1 MNRIGEIEIAG
12 KLYPLNFSTKA
23 AKEIAKRYDGLENIE
38 DAFSGKAVDAMMDE
52 IVWLLSLLI
61 SQGVAYKRIV
71 DGEDVKGI
79 TADELEVVL
88 GVADMAGL
96 KDKIMDAML
105 CGMKR
110 EVEVEVDPKNAETT
124 QSE

>member
-12 KLYPLNFSTKA
+12 STYPLNFSTKA
-23 AKEIAKRYDGLENIE
+23 AKEIAQRYDGLENIE
-38 DAFSGKAVDAMMDE
+38 GAFSGKAVDAMMDE

-61 SQGVAYKRIV
+61 AQGVAYKRIV
-71 DGEDVKGI
+71 EGEEVKGI

-96 KDKIMDAML
+96 KDKIMDAMMG
-105 CGMKR
+105 GMKR
-110 EVEVEVDPKNAETT
+110 EVEVAPDPKNAETT

>member
-12 KLYPLNFSTKA
+12 SKYPLNFSTKA

-61 SQGVAYKRIV
+61 AQGVAYKRIV
-71 DGEDVKGI
+71 EGEEVKGI

-88 GVADMAGL
+88 GVADMTDM
-96 KDKIMDAML
+96 KDKIMNAML
-105 CGMKR
+105 GGMKR
-110 EVEVEVDPKNAETT
+110 EVEVEIDPKNVETT
-124 QSE
+124 QSD

>member
-12 KLYPLNFSTKA
+12 STYPLNFSTKA

-61 SQGVAYKRIV
+61 AQGVAYKRIV
-71 DGEDVKGI
+71 DGEEIKGI
-79 TADELEVVL
+79 TAEELEIVL
-88 GVADMAGL
+88 GVADMGDL

-105 CGMKR
+105 GGMKR
-110 EVEVEVDPKNAETT
+110 EVEVDDDPKNGKTT
-124 QSE
+124 QGK

>member
-12 KLYPLNFSTKA
+12 SNYPLNFSTKA

-38 DAFSGKAVDAMMDE
+38 GAFSGKAVDAMMDE

-61 SQGVAYKRIV
+61 AQGVAYRRIV
-71 DGEDVKGI
+71 EGEEVKGI

-96 KDKIMDAML
+96 KDKIMGAML
-105 CGMKR
+105 IGMKR
-110 EVEVEVDPKNAETT
+110 EVEVEIDPKNAETT

>member
-12 KLYPLNFSTKA
+12 SKYPLNFSTKA
-23 AKEIAKRYDGLENIE
+23 AKEIAARYDGLENIE

-61 SQGVAYKRIV
+61 AQGVAYKRIV
-71 DGEDVKGI
+71 EGEEVKGI

-88 GVADMAGL
+88 GVADMSGL
-96 KDKIMDAML
+96 KDKIMGAML
-105 CGMKR
+105 TGMKR
-110 EVEVEVDPKNAETT
+110 EVEVEIDPKNVETT
-124 QSE
+124 QSD

>member
-12 KLYPLNFSTKA
+12 STYPLNFSTKA
-23 AKEIAKRYDGLENIE
+23 AKEIAQRYDGLENIE

-52 IVWLLSLLI
+52 IIWLLSLLI
-61 SQGVAYKRIV
+61 AQGVAYRRIV
-71 DGEDVKGI
+71 EGEEVKGI
-79 TADELEVVL
+79 TAEELEVVL

-96 KDKIMDAML
+96 KDKIMGAML
-105 CGMKR
+105 SGMER
-110 EVEVEVDPKNAETT
+110 EVEVEIDPKNAETT

>member
-12 KLYPLNFSTKA
+12 SKYPLNFSTKA
-23 AKEIAKRYDGLENIE
+23 AKEIAQRYNGLENVE

-52 IVWLLSLLI
+52 VVWLLALLI
-61 SQGVAYKRIV
+61 AQGVAYKRIV
-71 DGEDVKGI
+71 DGEDAKGI

-96 KDKIMDAML
+96 KDNIMDAML
-105 CGMKR
+105 TGMKR
-110 EVEVEVDPKNAETT
+110 EVEVEIEPKNAETT
-124 QSE
+124 QSN

>member
-71 DGEDVKGI
+71 DGEEVKGI

-88 GVADMAGL
+88 GVADMSGL
-96 KDKIMDAML
+96 KDKIMGAML
-105 CGMKR
+105 TGMKR
-110 EVEVEVDPKNAETT
+110 EVEVEIDPKNAETT
-124 QSE
+124 QGD

>member
-1 MNRIGEIEIAG
+1 MSRIGEIEIAG

-23 AKEIAKRYDGLENIE
+23 AKEIAKRYGGLENIE

-61 SQGVAYKRIV
+61 AQGVAYKRIV
-71 DGEDVKGI
+71 EGEEVKGI

-88 GVADMAGL
+88 GVADMTDI
-96 KDKIMDAML
+96 KDKIMNAML
-105 CGMKR
+105 GGMKR
-110 EVEVEVDPKNAETT
+110 EVEVEIDPKNVETT
-124 QSE
+124 QSD

>member
-1 MNRIGEIEIAG
+1 MNRITEIEIAG
-12 KLYPLNFSTKA
+12 SKYPLNFSTKA
-23 AKEIAKRYDGLENIE
+23 AKEIAQRYDGLENIE
-38 DAFSGKAVDAMMDE
+38 DAFADKAVDAMMDE

-61 SQGVAYKRIV
+61 AQGVAYKRIV
-71 DGEDVKGI
+71 DGEEVKGI

-105 CGMKR
+105 GGMKR
-110 EVEVEVDPKNAETT
+110 EVEVEVDTKNAETT

>member
-12 KLYPLNFSTKA
+12 STYPLNFSTKA
-23 AKEIAKRYDGLENIE
+23 AKEIAQRYDGLENIE
-38 DAFSGKAVDAMMDE
+38 GAFSGKAVDAMMDE

-61 SQGVAYKRIV
+61 AQGVAYKRIV
-71 DGEDVKGI
+71 EGEEVKGI
-79 TADELEVVL
+79 TAEELEVVL

-96 KDKIMDAML
+96 KDKIMDAMMG
-105 CGMKR
+105 GMKR
-110 EVEVEVDPKNAETT
+110 EVEVEIDPKNAETT

>member
-12 KLYPLNFSTKA
+12 STYPLNFSTKA
-23 AKEIAKRYDGLENIE
+23 AKEIAQRYDGLENIE

-61 SQGVAYKRIV
+61 AQGVAYKRIV
-71 DGEDVKGI
+71 EGEEVKGI
-79 TADELEVVL
+79 TAEELEVVL

-96 KDKIMDAML
+96 KDKIMDAMMG
-105 CGMKR
+105 GMKR
-110 EVEVEVDPKNAETT
+110 EVEVEIDPKNAETT

>member
-1 MNRIGEIEIAG
+1 
-12 KLYPLNFSTKA
+12 
-23 AKEIAKRYDGLENIE
+23 
-38 DAFSGKAVDAMMDE
+38 MMDE

-61 SQGVAYKRIV
+61 AQGVAYKRIV
-71 DGEDVKGI
+71 EGEEVKGI

-88 GVADMAGL
+88 GVADMSGL
-96 KDKIMDAML
+96 KDKIIGAML
-105 CGMKR
+105 AGMKR

>member
-12 KLYPLNFSTKA
+12 STYPLNFSTKA
-23 AKEIAKRYDGLENIE
+23 AKEIAQRYDGLENIE

-71 DGEDVKGI
+71 DGEEVKSI

-88 GVADMAGL
+88 GVADMSGL
-96 KDKIMDAML
+96 KDKIMGAML
-105 CGMKR
+105 TGMKR
-110 EVEVEVDPKNAETT
+110 EVEVEIDPKNAETT

>member
-12 KLYPLNFSTKA
+12 STYPLNFSTKA

-61 SQGVAYKRIV
+61 AQGVAYKRIV
-71 DGEDVKGI
+71 EGEEVKGI

-96 KDKIMDAML
+96 KDKIMDAMMG
-105 CGMKR
+105 GMKR
-110 EVEVEVDPKNAETT
+110 EVEVEIDPKNAEAT

>member
-12 KLYPLNFSTKA
+12 STYPLNFSTKA

-61 SQGVAYKRIV
+61 AQGVAYKRIV
-71 DGEDVKGI
+71 EGEEVKGI
-79 TADELEVVL
+79 TAEELEVVL

-96 KDKIMDAML
+96 KDKIMDAMMG
-105 CGMKR
+105 GMKR

-124 QSE
+124 QSK

>member
-12 KLYPLNFSTKA
+12 SKYPLNFSTKA

-61 SQGVAYKRIV
+61 AQGVAYKRIV
-71 DGEDVKGI
+71 EGEEVKGI
-79 TADELEVVL
+79 TAEELEVVL

-96 KDKIMDAML
+96 KDKIMDAMMG
-105 CGMKR
+105 GMKR
-110 EVEVEVDPKNAETT
+110 EVEVEIDPKNAETT
-124 QSE
+124 QGK

>member
-12 KLYPLNFSTKA
+12 STYPLNFSTKA
-23 AKEIAKRYDGLENIE
+23 AKEIAIRYDGLENIE
-38 DAFSGKAVDAMMDE
+38 GAFSGKAVDAMMDE

-61 SQGVAYKRIV
+61 AQGVAYKRIV
-71 DGEDVKGI
+71 AGEEVKGI
-79 TADELEVVL
+79 TAEELEVVL

-96 KDKIMDAML
+96 KDKIMDAMMG
-105 CGMKR
+105 GMKR
-110 EVEVEVDPKNAETT
+110 EVEVEVDPKNAEAT

>member
-12 KLYPLNFSTKA
+12 STYPLNFSTKA
-23 AKEIAKRYDGLENIE
+23 AKEIAQRYDGLENIE

-61 SQGVAYKRIV
+61 AQGVAYKRIV
-71 DGEDVKGI
+71 EGEEVKGI
-79 TADELEVVL
+79 TADDLEVVL

-96 KDKIMDAML
+96 KDKIMDAMMG
-105 CGMKR
+105 GMKR
-110 EVEVEVDPKNAETT
+110 EVEVEIDPKNAETT

>member
-12 KLYPLNFSTKA
+12 STYPLNFSTKA

-38 DAFSGKAVDAMMDE
+38 GAFSGKAVDAMMDE

-61 SQGVAYKRIV
+61 AQGVAYRRIV
-71 DGEDVKGI
+71 EGEEVKGI

-96 KDKIMDAML
+96 KDKIMGAML
-105 CGMKR
+105 IGMKR
-110 EVEVEVDPKNAETT
+110 EVEVEIDPKNAETT

>member
-12 KLYPLNFSTKA
+12 STYPLNFSTKA
-23 AKEIAKRYDGLENIE
+23 AKEIAQRYGGLENIE

-71 DGEDVKGI
+71 EGEEVKGI

-88 GVADMAGL
+88 GVADMTDM
-96 KDKIMDAML
+96 KDKIMNAML
-105 CGMKR
+105 GGMKR
-110 EVEVEVDPKNAETT
+110 EVEVEIDPKNVETT
-124 QSE
+124 QSD

>member
-1 MNRIGEIEIAG
+1 MSRIGEIEIAG

-23 AKEIAKRYDGLENIE
+23 AKEIAKRYGGLENIE

-61 SQGVAYKRIV
+61 AQGVAYKRIV
-71 DGEDVKGI
+71 KGEEVKGI

-88 GVADMAGL
+88 GVADMTDI
-96 KDKIMDAML
+96 KDKIMNAML
-105 CGMKR
+105 GGMKR
-110 EVEVEVDPKNAETT
+110 EVEVEIDPKNVETT
-124 QSE
+124 QSD